1 MKQKEKK
8 QLDLELRQHI
18 IEVAD
23 HVIDEISDSEMI
35 MTAIKEYWNEELD
48 TDEAV
53 EMAEK
58 VYQKV
63 KRIIY
68 HGYN

>member
-1 MKQKEKK
+1 MKQKEKN

-35 MTAIKEYWNEELD
+35 MC
-48 TDEAV
+48 
-53 EMAEK
+53 
-58 VYQKV
+58 
-63 KRIIY
+63 
-68 HGYN
+68 

>member
-1 MKQKEKK
+1 MKQKEKN
-8 QLDLELRQHI
+8 QLDLELRRHI

-23 HVIDEISDSEMI
+23 HVIDEISDSGMI

-48 TDEAV
+48 IDEAV

-58 VYQKV
+58 VYQQIKL
-63 KRIIY
+63 RM
-68 HGYN
+68 